1 MTRDLLRILTLAL
14 TLGLAGSAAACDR
27 DVEVDDDDAIPPATE
42 AAPAA
47 APLAVA
53 DVELG
58 KSIGADRRVDDNEDT
73 DDFAPMDTIYAA
85 VETRGMG
92 NNATLTARWTFQD
105 GQVVD
110 ESSQTISPTGPAV
123 TEFHISK
130 PDGFPAGDYS
140 VEILL
145 NGVSA
150 DESDFE
156 VH

>member
-1 MTRDLLRILTLAL
+1 MKAGMRGILAL
-14 TLGLAGSAAACDR
+14 GLALGLAGTASACNSDA
-27 DVEVDDDDAIPPATE
+27 EVDDEVAIPPAAESAQE
-42 AAPAA
+42 A
-47 APLAVA
+47 LTVA

-58 KSIGADRRVDDNEDT
+58 KAIGADMRVSENADT

-85 VETRGMG
+85 VETRGTG

-110 ESSQTISPTGPAV
+110 ETSQTISPVGGAV
-123 TEFHISK
+123 TEFHIAK
-130 PDGFPAGDYS
+130 PDGFPPGEYS

-150 DESDFE
+150 ERSDFE

>member
-1 MTRDLLRILTLAL
+1 MNADIRRILAL
-14 TLGLAGSAAACDR
+14 VLSIALAGTASACNR
-27 DVEVDDDDAIPPATE
+27 DEEVDDDVAAPPAGQSATE
-42 AAPAA
+42 A
-47 APLAVA
+47 LAVG

-58 KSIGADRRVDDNEDT
+58 KSIGADRRINDAAET

-85 VETRGMG
+85 VETRGAG

-110 ESSQTISPTGPAV
+110 ETSQTISPTGAAV
-123 TEFHISK
+123 TEFHIAK

-150 DESDFE
+150 ERSDFE
-156 VH
+156 VR